1 MQRDSY
7 TVERSLVIIIGGLLI
22 WGAFHALGAY
32 LSLAQK
38 PGWSYQSEQASA
50 AVSQQQAVQP
60 PVRDP
65 RKAVVVGVC
74 SAGFIGFWLLLLVW
88 RQRRARRLEAAAAE
102 RSNGVAWDPV
112 QQIPSAAT
120 SPPVGSDRSE

>member
-1 MQRDSY
+1 MQRDSH
-7 TVERSLVIIIGGLLI
+7 TVEVSLAVIIGGLMI

-38 PGWSYQSEQASA
+38 PGWSYQSEEASA
-50 AVSQQQAVQP
+50 VVSQQQAAQP

-74 SAGFIGFWLLLLVW
+74 SAGFISFWLLMLVL
-88 RQRRARRLEAAAAE
+88 RRRRARRLAETAGE
-102 RSNGVAWDPV
+102 RSM
-112 QQIPSAAT
+112 AAT
-120 SPPVGSDRSE
+120 EDPGQQLPATAASQPAGSDRSE